1 MWNCNSSGLQLV
13 FWFLSF
19 IGMTGSGYSAC
30 SAHLPTRTPHLA
42 TIRVQFGSLPTS
54 VLLRKRAQS
63 IPSWIILFGCR
74 TTQPTAL
81 DLQRRPDDR
90 MVLVWSKQP
99 RDRRVGAQETARAL
113 ANEATSGFEDQVR
126 HPKSAM
132 GENVC
137 IDENRMEQ

>member
-1 MWNCNSSGLQLV
+1 MWGLQRG
-13 FWFLSF
+13 
-19 IGMTGSGYSAC
+19 I
-30 SAHLPTRTPHLA
+30 PTIHKLQPH
-42 TIRVQFGSLPTS
+42 
-54 VLLRKRAQS
+54 
-63 IPSWIILFGCR
+63 
-74 TTQPTAL
+74 
-81 DLQRRPDDR
+81 PDDR